1 MKLKGGTINL
11 YTGAFVVTVVGAGAA
26 LLILDTL
33 AKVEPIDY
41 SNIDSVLETKKL

>member
-1 MKLKGGTINL
+1 MKLKGSTVNL
-11 YTGAFVVTVVGAGAA
+11 YAGALVITVVGAGAA

-33 AKVEPIDY
+33 SKVEPVDY